1 MPKSA
6 RIKINSPGAIDVL
19 QDVRVAAD
27 LLGRGG
33 LIASAAGPGF
43 EAVPGRT
50 GDRVSVIVRTTD
62 NASRKAEAERRALS
76 RAVNA
81 GRR

>member
-6 RIKINSPGAIDVL
+6 RIQINSPGALAVL
-19 QDVRVAAD
+19 QDARVAAE
-27 LLGRGG
+27 LQGRGG
-33 LIASAAGPGF
+33 LIAAAAGPGF

-50 GDRVSVIVRTTD
+50 GDRVSTIVRTTD
-62 NASRKAEAERRALS
+62 DASRKAEAERRALS
-76 RAVNA
+76 RAMNA